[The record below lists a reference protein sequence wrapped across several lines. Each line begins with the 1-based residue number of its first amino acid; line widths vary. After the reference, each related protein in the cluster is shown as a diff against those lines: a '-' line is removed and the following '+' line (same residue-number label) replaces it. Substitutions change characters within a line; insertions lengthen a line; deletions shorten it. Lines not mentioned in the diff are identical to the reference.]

1 MSSDANLPWRNENG
15 RFNTIFYFV
24 ENIDGFGALCQ
35 IMSEYNNIYLEKPRK
50 LMNAAQMM
58 NLGESGK

>member
-1 MSSDANLPWRNENG
+1 
-15 RFNTIFYFV
+15 
-24 ENIDGFGALCQ
+24 
-35 IMSEYNNIYLEKPRK
+35 MSEYNNIYLEKPRK